1 MNSFE
6 TTLHCAYATKFVIDV
21 LIGEAVIQLLLLRY
35 GKRTQLDVLEDENEE
50 LELYK
55 AGELLS
61 NEQSTSI
68 LVRTILDERSS
79 ARARLRMRPEGSL
92 DGADASEALADE
104 GGRRQRTRV
113 RNGK

>member
-6 TTLHCAYATKFVIDV
+6 ISWHCAYATKFVIDV

-35 GKRTQLDVLEDENEE
+35 GKRTQLNVLDDENEE

-55 AGELLS
+55 TGESLS

-79 ARARLRMRPEGSL
+79 ARARLRMRPESSL
-92 DGADASEALADE
+92 EGAGTGEVMVDE
-104 GGRRQRTRV
+104 GGRRQRTRM
-113 RNGK
+113 RTGK

>member
-1 MNSFE
+1 VN
-6 TTLHCAYATKFVIDV
+6 CAHAPKFVIDV

-35 GKRTQLDVLEDENEE
+35 GKRTQLNVLDDENEE

-79 ARARLRMRPEGSL
+79 ARARLRMKPESSL
-92 DGADASEALADE
+92 NGADTGEAVADE
-104 GGRRQRTRV
+104 GGRRQRTRL